1 MAILPNNPIKL
12 KNMGRI
18 KKNIAVKGLS
28 GMVGG
33 TLVYRRVE
41 GGEIIV
47 ASAPEPTRKKPTLTQ
62 QNIRD
67 RFRMAN
73 FYATRIL
80 KISSRLA
87 QYIALAKSK
96 GLRSPRT
103 AAIAD
108 YLNFPEIIEI
118 IFSGYSGQTGDVIV
132 VIATDYL
139 SVETVVITI
148 ITSGGTELEKGNA
161 TLDSDGQTWRYTATS
176 MNSSLTGT
184 TIAVNATDV
193 PGNVTCKQITL

>member
-1 MAILPNNPIKL
+1 LP
-12 KNMGRI
+12 
-18 KKNIAVKGLS
+18 
-28 GMVGG
+28 
-33 TLVYRRVE
+33 
-41 GGEIIV
+41 
-47 ASAPEPTRKKPTLTQ
+47 Q
-62 QNIRD
+62 QNVRV
-67 RFRMAN
+67 RFRKAN
-73 FYATRIL
+73 LYATRAL
-80 KISSRLA
+80 KNGSRLA
-87 QYIALAKSK
+87 QYIAIAKSK